1 MPCLSW
7 VLGPPSPLH
16 QYRFLVAASIHL
28 ALRGPL
34 SCSHLPPPPR
44 LPHPVLPPPRQFNQ
58 FFAVVVADGVNLSD
72 KELIEKVYRKGEGT
86 APLPS
91 AWRRSNAMQ
100 VSDGVF
106 SHHAGCQGHP
116 LQAETGIA
124 PAHDSFLIKFETG
137 GWLPAR
143 DCTYDL
149 ASGKKEAK
157 AANTTIMYGGS
168 KETAQRAVE
177 SDRSRRDR
185 AGGAGGSRVARAA
198 SGIDTSGDVL
208 PLARVSALLAMQ
220 GAPSQPAQR
229 RGGDAPPPRPV
240 DGGDACEGE
249 VAAVRSAV
257 GAVAG
262 TSRGV
267 TVSGARASNA
277 ARPTKPANAP
287 ALAPGAWGWRSD
299 DPLYV

>member
-1 MPCLSW
+1 M
-7 VLGPPSPLH
+7 
-16 QYRFLVAASIHL
+16 
-28 ALRGPL
+28 
-34 SCSHLPPPPR
+34 
-44 LPHPVLPPPRQFNQ
+44 
-58 FFAVVVADGVNLSD
+58 
-72 KELIEKVYRKGEGT
+72 
-86 APLPS
+86 
-91 AWRRSNAMQ
+91 
-100 VSDGVF
+100 
-106 SHHAGCQGHP
+106 
-116 LQAETGIA
+116 
-124 PAHDSFLIKFETG
+124 DSFLIKFETRRRRVN
-137 GWLPAR
+137 AHT
-143 DCTYDL
+143 TYDL

-168 KETAQRAVE
+168 KETAQCAVD
-177 SDRSRRDR
+177 SDRSRRDK

-208 PLARVSALLAMQ
+208 PLARVNALLSMQ
-220 GAPSQPAQR
+220 GAPSQPAPR

-240 DGGDACEGE
+240 VGCDACEGE
-249 VAAVRSAV
+249 VAAAASAV